1 MFSQRV
7 LSIKQ
12 SPIRKFAPI
21 RDKVTAQGINV
32 IPLNIGQPDIKT
44 PSVFFDAIK
53 AIDPQNVIAYT
64 ESRGTDDI
72 LDAFS
77 KYYKSHNADFEPEDF
92 IITNGG
98 SEALSYVFATLC
110 DNEDEILVF
119 SPYYANYNTIARL
132 NEGKIVP
139 ILTKRENNFRIPP
152 KNEIEKHITNKTK
165 AILVTN
171 PNNPTGLVLRK
182 DEMQTIVDIAEKHNL
197 YIISDEVYRE
207 FVYDGA
213 EFISFMNF
221 PNAVDRLIIVDSVS
235 KRYSACGL
243 RTVSYTHL
251 TYAISRLR

>member
-119 SPYYANYNTIARL
+119 SPYYANYNTIA
-132 NEGKIVP
+132 
-139 ILTKRENNFRIPP
+139 
-152 KNEIEKHITNKTK
+152 
-165 AILVTN
+165 
-171 PNNPTGLVLRK
+171 
-182 DEMQTIVDIAEKHNL
+182 
-197 YIISDEVYRE
+197 
-207 FVYDGA
+207 
-213 EFISFMNF
+213 
-221 PNAVDRLIIVDSVS
+221 
-235 KRYSACGL
+235 
-243 RTVSYTHL
+243 VSYTHL
-251 TYAISRLR
+251 ATLTPPAPKSLHFFIKRAHSLFLISLCSFLSSTAFPFCTSLPAVATLFSVCSLEEPDAPPIPSLPVRPPITYTISPF